1 MKLLSIKTG
10 RSICLF
16 KTEELNP
23 RGALKLG
30 ILDAMRARYNFQG
43 LPTPEQFLAFASK
56 SESISYSVGTFAWS
70 GGECT
75 ISLNIHQDGLVVDT
89 RAGTEAADEFFADL
103 FGWAHSEFKA
113 VATNLLSIKKAYLS
127 EVSVSMPSSLS
138 FMHPK
143 LAKFGKTLSEA
154 MTPTGKNLS
163 FDMTRFAFSSDPE
176 IHSKQAAF
184 RFEREDGAPFEEGRF
199 YSMAP
204 LETSKHLKML
214 EQLEKALAT

>member
-16 KTEELNP
+16 RTAELNP
-23 RGALKLG
+23 RGALELG
-30 ILDAMRARYNFQG
+30 ILDAMRTRYNFQG

-56 SESISYSVGTFAWS
+56 SESISYSVGSFTWS

-75 ISLNIHQDGLVVDT
+75 VSLHIHQDGLVVDT
-89 RAGTEAADEFFADL
+89 RAGTEAADEFLADL
-103 FGWAHSEFKA
+103 FGWVHSEFKA
-113 VATNLLSIKKAYLS
+113 VAASTLAIKKAYLS

-143 LAKFGKTLSEA
+143 LAKFGK
-154 MTPTGKNLS
+154 NLS
-163 FDMTRFAFSSDPE
+163 TAMALDGKGLLFDMTKFAYALDPE
-176 IHSKQAAF
+176 SSARQPTF
-184 RFEREDGAPFEEGRF
+184 RFEREDGAPFKEGRF

-204 LETSKHLKML
+204 LETTTHLKML